1 MWVLRRL
8 PCRFFPLLTLRLPRT
23 DWFSGAYP
31 LLAGAEKVPT
41 PVLSKGIWMWKNQFC
56 WKERCGRKG
65 FSDPEACLRVELTA
79 HTCLSSP
86 LSPLSALFRSTAA
99 FANTFPANVV
109 TVSLQYSW
117 SIFFFKIQIPRPYC
131 PEILILQL
139 WLGHNN
145 LPSEQDLARSSNT
158 DNSTLG
164 FEKFWH
170 RRNLTLIN

>member
-1 MWVLRRL
+1 MKWHTEISSGKGGMWVLRRL

-23 DWFSGAYP
+23 DWFSGAHP

-117 SIFFFKIQIPRPYC
+117 SIFFSKYRF
-131 PEILILQL
+131 
-139 WLGHNN
+139 LG
-145 LPSEQDLARSSNT
+145 LTVQ
-158 DNSTLG
+158 
-164 FEKFWH
+164 KFWFCSCDSATITC
-170 RRNLTLIN
+170 L